1 MPMGFDARSVDAV
14 VVHGYPLDGLSA
26 GQCEAIGQAVDRLGS
41 GLVAV
46 PHGDLSEERAI
57 ARSPGDLVPFTFV
70 VGALVAR
77 AGTAAQEDATTQSA
91 TVNEALCAKAEAAF
105 EAARPL
111 LDPVLA
117 AQAGA
122 VPLGRPGLFLCAAG
136 PHASACLSGDRDAAL
151 QRIFGEEDTAELL
164 RELTL
169 SAEVDPHAAR
179 LNLRGTFTLS
189 ARYR

>member
-14 VVHGYPLDGLSA
+14 VVHGYPLDGLTAS
-26 GQCEAIGQAVDRLGS
+26 QCEAIGKAIDRLGS

-46 PHGDLSEERAI
+46 PHGDLSE
-57 ARSPGDLVPFTFV
+57 ARPHARGTGDVVPFTFV

-91 TVNEALCAKAEAAF
+91 TVNEALCAKADAAF

-111 LDPVLA
+111 LDPALA
-117 AQAGA
+117 AEAS
-122 VPLGRPGLFLCAAG
+122 VTPGRPGLFLCAAG
-136 PHASACLSGDRDAAL
+136 PEATACLSGDGDAAL
-151 QRIFGEEDTAELL
+151 QRIFGDEDTAELL
-164 RELTL
+164 RELMLGAT
-169 SAEVDPHAAR
+169 DPHAAR

-189 ARYR
+189 ARFR

>member
-14 VVHGYPLDGLSA
+14 VVHGYPLEGLSGAQCA
-26 GQCEAIGQAVDRLGS
+26 GIARAVERLGS

-46 PHGDLSEERAI
+46 PHGDLSEGSG
-57 ARSPGDLVPFTFV
+57 RSPSDIVPFTFV

-77 AGTAAQEDATTQSA
+77 AGTAAQDDATTQSA
-91 TVNEALCAKAEAAF
+91 TVNEALCARADAAF

-111 LDPVLA
+111 LDPALA
-117 AQAGA
+117 TEIGA
-122 VPLGRPGLFLCAAG
+122 VLPGKPGLFLCAAG
-136 PHASACLSGDRDAAL
+136 PQASACLSGDGDAAL

-164 RELTL
+164 RDVTL
-169 SAEVDPHAAR
+169 SAVADPHAAR